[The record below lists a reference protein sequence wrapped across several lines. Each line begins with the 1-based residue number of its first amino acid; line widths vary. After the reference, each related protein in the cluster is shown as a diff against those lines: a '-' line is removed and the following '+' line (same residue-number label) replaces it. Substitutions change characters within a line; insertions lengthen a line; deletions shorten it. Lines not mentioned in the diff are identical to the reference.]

1 MASPAPVNE
10 PQPRNSSNNGPAS
23 TGAEQQR
30 SRLRPRG
37 CTDLAWLFL
46 LAAFLAAAV
55 FVASFALVLGDPRRL
70 VNGCDSFGNVC
81 GARNTPM
88 GSLAFSG
95 LDASE
100 KPYLFYLDLTDPPR
114 SLKICVKHCPFR
126 TLRTM
131 EEVRRFTE
139 ETGSSL
145 CRYDV
150 GEGDR
155 SASLSNQTVL
165 DFFNKEQQ
173 TTGLGPCPTLPVPPS
188 KPVLN
193 RCVPDGVT
201 ADVFQSVYGHLNSV
215 DTLQQV
221 VSDLFAAWREVA
233 AMLLL
238 ACVLAFLVI
247 LLIHRLAELAAK
259 LILVAS
265 VLSVTAVAA
274 VLWWTYADIK
284 LSLDSTPFE
293 LLLEE
298 AAKNERAFLVFACG
312 ATILAAFLALVAGA
326 MRQKVALA
334 GALFREAGQCVR
346 HMPFLLAQPVWT
358 LLALAALFTAWTVV
372 LLHLATADHAS
383 RELRP
388 IAAFVGGPVDGSN
401 LSREVRHFTLVAYD
415 RPSWV
420 RFAWCFQLLFLL
432 WAAEFVLSCQQTVV
446 AGAVASWYFC
456 KDRAALRWP
465 VGRSAARLCLYHLGS
480 VALGSLLIPVCRLPR
495 FVLSSLR
502 HWTHRQRGSA
512 CCDCVRRCGSRG
524 GCFWCYDH
532 TLRYVSA
539 DAYTVVAIRG
549 VSFCTAGRTALHTV
563 AESAAAL
570 DDRAAAVLHASPG
583 CLLLLLAQCLVSS
596 VAGLVAV
603 VLLRQNPELQLYAV
617 PLLAVGVF
625 SCFVAH
631 CVLSLYAMV
640 LDTLLLCFAEDL
652 ASRPS
657 DQRDLYAPEGLRRLL
672 LGDAAASLRPLAARS

>member
-1 MASPAPVNE
+1 MASSVAAVNE
-10 PQPRNSSNNGPAS
+10 PQPRSGANNGPAS
-23 TGAEQQR
+23 PPTGADQQT
-30 SRLRPRG
+30 SRLEPRG
-37 CTDLAWLFL
+37 CTDLPWLFL

-81 GARNTPM
+81 GARNAPM

-100 KPYLFYLDLTDPPR
+100 KPYLFYLDLSDPRR
-114 SLKICVKHCPFR
+114 SLKICIKQCPFR
-126 TLRTM
+126 PLRTM
-131 EEVRRFTE
+131 DEVRRFTE

-150 GEGDR
+150 GETDR

-233 AMLLL
+233 AMLFL
-238 ACVLAFLVI
+238 ACILAFLVI

-259 LILVAS
+259 VLLVAS
-265 VLSVTAVAA
+265 TLSVAAAAA

-298 AAKNERAFLVFACG
+298 AAKNERAFLIFASG
-312 ATILAAFLALVAGA
+312 ATFLAVVLALVAVA
-326 MRQKVALA
+326 MRKRVALA
-334 GALFREAGQCVR
+334 GALFREAGQCIR
-346 HMPFLLAQPVWT
+346 NMPFLLAQPVWT

-383 RELRP
+383 REMRP
-388 IAAFVGGPVDGSN
+388 IAAFIEGPVDASN
-401 LSREVRHFTLVAYD
+401 LTREVRHFTLVAYN

-432 WAAEFVLSCQQTVV
+432 WAAEFMLSCQQTVV

-456 KDRAALRWP
+456 KDRATLRWP

-480 VALGSLLIPVCRLPR
+480 VALGSLLIPVCKLPR
-495 FVLSSLR
+495 FVLSSLH
-502 HWTHRQRGSA
+502 HWTHRQRGNA
-512 CCDCVRRCGSRG
+512 CCDCTRRCGSRV

-532 TLRYVSA
+532 TLRYVSH

-549 VSFCTAGRTALHTV
+549 VSFCAAGRTAFHTV
-563 AESAAAL
+563 AESAATLDAGAL
-570 DDRAAAVLHASPG
+570 SDGTGA
-583 CLLLLLAQCLVSS
+583 LLLFLAKCLVTSLAGLLS
-596 VAGLVAV
+596 VA
-603 VLLRQNPELQLYAV
+603 LLRQNPELQLYAV
-617 PLLAVGVF
+617 PVLAVAVF

-640 LDTLLLCFAEDL
+640 VDTLLLCFCEDV
-652 ASRPS
+652 ASRDP
-657 DQRDLYAPEGLRRLL
+657 DHRDLYAPEGLRRLL
-672 LGDAAASLRPLAARS
+672 LGDAAASLRPLAT

>member
-1 MASPAPVNE
+1 MASPAPVNDLQQ
-10 PQPRNSSNNGPAS
+10 QPAARSNNGPAS
-23 TGAEQQR
+23 TGADQR
-30 SRLRPRG
+30 SSSRLKPRG
-37 CTDLAWLFL
+37 CTDLPWLFL

-88 GSLAFSG
+88 GSLTFSG
-95 LDASE
+95 LDASDR
-100 KPYLFYLDLTDPPR
+100 PYLFYLDLADTHR
-114 SLKICVKHCPFR
+114 SLKICVKQCPFR
-126 TLRTM
+126 QLRTM
-131 EEVRRFTE
+131 DEVRRFTE

-150 GEGDR
+150 GGADR
-155 SASLSNQTVL
+155 SASLSNQTML
-165 DFFNKEQQ
+165 DLFNKEQQ

-201 ADVFQSVYGHLNSV
+201 SDIFQSVYGHINSV

-221 VSDLFAAWREVA
+221 VSDLFAAWREVT
-233 AMLLL
+233 AMLFL
-238 ACVLAFLVI
+238 ACVLAFVVI

-259 LILVAS
+259 IILVAS
-265 VLSVTAVAA
+265 ALSVTAVAA

-284 LSLDSTPFE
+284 LHLDSTPFE

-298 AAKNERAFLVFACG
+298 AAKNERAFLIFAVG
-312 ATILAAFLALVAGA
+312 MTFLAVVLALVAVA
-326 MRQKVALA
+326 MRKKVVLA
-334 GALFREAGQCVR
+334 GALFREAGQCIR

-383 RELRP
+383 REMRP
-388 IAAFVGGPVDGSN
+388 IAAFVGGPVDASN
-401 LSREVRHFTLVAYD
+401 LTREVRHFTLVAYN

-480 VALGSLLIPVCRLPR
+480 VALGSLLIPVCKLPR
-495 FVLSSLR
+495 FALSTLR
-502 HWTHRQRGSA
+502 HWTHRQRGNA
-512 CCDCVRRCGSRG
+512 CCDFSRRCGSRV

-532 TLRYVSA
+532 TLRYVSH

-549 VSFCTAGRTALHTV
+549 SPFCAAGRTAFFTV

-570 DDRAAAVLHASPG
+570 DAAVLDGTADF
-583 CLLLLLAQCLVSS
+583 LLFLAKCLVTS
-596 VAGLVAV
+596 VAALVAV

-617 PLLAVGVF
+617 PVLAVAVF

-631 CVLSLYAMV
+631 CVLSLYGMV
-640 LDTLLLCFAEDL
+640 VDTLLLCFCEDV
-652 ASRPS
+652 ASRDP
-657 DQRDLYAPEGLRRLL
+657 DRDLYAPEGLRRLL
-672 LGDAAASLRPLAARS
+672 LGDAAALRPLAAT